1 MWQSYFTIAWRTLRR
16 DGRYAALNVAGVMIG
31 IAVTLVIALFIHH
44 KLSFD
49 RFHEDAD
56 RIYRIIQRDHPIIE
70 ADVARVPRG
79 LPGRIARDVPE
90 VEHATALS
98 NYDRE
103 LITARG
109 TPFFVENVLGAD
121 DHFFDV
127 FSFELVRGS
136 AEQALSQ
143 PGQIVLTAST
153 ARRLFG
159 ESDPMGRT
167 VTSGGSTYRVSGIAA
182 DPPAAS
188 HFQFNALFSLSNVA
202 RERRFENAVVWG
214 RVDYYLYVKTV
225 EGTSPDA
232 FQSKLDAMAEAS
244 NLRRSLV
251 AQPLTRIHLHSDVSW
266 RSRLAPQ
273 SDVRY
278 LYVFG
283 AVGLLILGVAVV
295 NYINLSTARALRR
308 VREVGVRKAL
318 GATRTQLVRQFL
330 GESVLTVALAL
341 PLATA
346 LAYAALPLVN
356 QMTGLQLALSFGQ
369 HGLFL
374 GGAAMGT
381 LALGLAAGSYPAF
394 ILSAFAPSSVLGG
407 RAPMAGRRSWLQ
419 DGLVVIQFAV
429 AAGLLLATMVVQNQ
443 LRFVQNQ
450 QLGPEEHIITF
461 RGRDLGDQY
470 MAFKQEL
477 DRQPHVA
484 SASIGSPPGIG
495 WASSGVV
502 FNDDSKETRQD
513 IVAVTGDSDY
523 LETVGLRLL
532 AGRAFPPGA
541 TKASA
546 YGFYSEY
553 GALVNETFAREYGVG
568 PEDVGSEVETAGA
581 GFGGPDILVRGI
593 VEDFHNQSL
602 REPIPP
608 LLIVPPAGP
617 EARYDR
623 AFVVRLEEDKTV
635 AGLDEVRAVWDAFV
649 PSRPLDYQF
658 LDNRIEA
665 QYAASQRLMH
675 VFGLF
680 AGIALFVTALGLL
693 GLTAYM
699 AERRTKE
706 VGIRKAIGA
715 TAASIVWLFSK
726 DTARLVG
733 IGVVVG
739 LPLAYLGAQQWLQQ
753 FAYQAEIGAGLI
765 AGAIVMV
772 LLIAL
777 GAASVQSLR
786 AARIDPAETL
796 RYE

>member
-1 MWQSYFTIAWRTLRR
+1 MWQSYFTIAWRALRR
-16 DGRYAALNVAGVMIG
+16 DGRYAALNVAGLTIG

-49 RFHEDAD
+49 RFHDGAD
-56 RIYRIIQRDHPIIE
+56 RIYRIIQQDSILGHP
-70 ADVARVPRG
+70 VATVPRG
-79 LPGRIARDVPE
+79 LPGRIVRDVPE
-90 VEHATALS
+90 VEHATAPS
-98 NYDRE
+98 NYGRE

-127 FSFELVRGS
+127 FSFKLLRGS
-136 AEQALSQ
+136 AEQALAQ

-159 ESDPMGRT
+159 ENDPMSRT
-167 VTSGGSTYRVSGIAA
+167 VTTGSGSTYRVSGIAT

-188 HFQFNALFSLSNVA
+188 HFRFNALYSLSNAA

-214 RVDYYLYVKTV
+214 RFDYHLYVKAKT
-225 EGTSPDA
+225 GTSPGTL
-232 FQSKLDAMAEAS
+232 QEKLDAMAEAS
-244 NLRRSLV
+244 TLRRSFRV
-251 AQPLTRIHLHSDVSW
+251 QPLTQIHLHTTASMNSEI
-266 RSRLAPQ
+266 APQ

-283 AVGLLILGVAVV
+283 AVGLLILGIAVV
-295 NYINLSTARALRR
+295 NYINLSMARALRR

-318 GATRTQLVRQFL
+318 GATRTQLIRQFL

-356 QMTGLQLALSFGQ
+356 QMTGLQLAFSFGQ
-369 HGLFL
+369 HSLFL

-419 DGLVVIQFAV
+419 DGLVTIQFAV
-429 AAGLLLATMVVQNQ
+429 AAGLLLGTFVVQNQ

-477 DRQPHVA
+477 NRQPHVA
-484 SASIGSPPGIG
+484 SASIGVPPGIG
-495 WASSGVV
+495 WLGRFVIL
-502 FNDDSKETRQD
+502 NDEADPDERRR
-513 IVAVTGDSDY
+513 IAVTTGDADY
-523 LETVGLRLL
+523 LDTIELRLI
-532 AGRAFPPGA
+532 AGRNFPPGA
-541 TKASA
+541 TTDDSDLG
-546 YGFYSEY
+546 Y
-553 GALVNETFAREYGVG
+553 LVNETFAREYGVG
-568 PEDVGSEVETAGA
+568 LEDVGSEVEAAGE

-602 REPIPP
+602 HEPILP
-608 LLIVPPAGP
+608 LLIEPPAGP

-623 AFVVRLEEDKTV
+623 AFVVRLNEGATA
-635 AGLDEVRAVWDAFV
+635 AGLAAVRAVWDTFV

-658 LDNRIEA
+658 LDDRIEA
-665 QYAASQRLMH
+665 QYADSQRLMR

-693 GLTAYM
+693 GLTTYM

-733 IGVVVG
+733 IGMAVG
-739 LPLAYLGAQQWLQQ
+739 LPLAYLGAQQWLQR

-765 AGAIVMV
+765 AGAVAV
-772 LLIAL
+772 VAAIAL
-777 GAASVQSLR
+777 GTASMQALR

-796 RYE
+796 RHE

>member
-1 MWQSYFTIAWRTLRR
+1 
-16 DGRYAALNVAGVMIG
+16 
-31 IAVTLVIALFIHH
+31 
-44 KLSFD
+44 
-49 RFHEDAD
+49 
-56 RIYRIIQRDHPIIE
+56 
-70 ADVARVPRG
+70 
-79 LPGRIARDVPE
+79 
-90 VEHATALS
+90 
-98 NYDRE
+98 
-103 LITARG
+103 
-109 TPFFVENVLGAD
+109 
-121 DHFFDV
+121 
-127 FSFELVRGS
+127 
-136 AEQALSQ
+136 
-143 PGQIVLTAST
+143 
-153 ARRLFG
+153 
-159 ESDPMGRT
+159 
-167 VTSGGSTYRVSGIAA
+167 
-182 DPPAAS
+182 
-188 HFQFNALFSLSNVA
+188 
-202 RERRFENAVVWG
+202 
-214 RVDYYLYVKTV
+214 
-225 EGTSPDA
+225 
-232 FQSKLDAMAEAS
+232 
-244 NLRRSLV
+244 
-251 AQPLTRIHLHSDVSW
+251 
-266 RSRLAPQ
+266 
-273 SDVRY
+273 
-278 LYVFG
+278 
-283 AVGLLILGVAVV
+283 
-295 NYINLSTARALRR
+295 LSTARALRR

-318 GATRTQLVRQFL
+318 GATRTQLIRQFL

-356 QMTGLQLALSFGQ
+356 QVSGLQLALSFGQ
-369 HGLFL
+369 HSLFL

-429 AAGLLLATMVVQNQ
+429 AAGLLLGTMVMQNQ

-450 QLGPEEHIITF
+450 QLGPEERIITF
-461 RGRDLGDQY
+461 HGRDLGDQY

-477 DRQPHVA
+477 NRQPHVA

-495 WASSGVV
+495 FRSSGVV
-502 FNDDSKETRQD
+502 FNNDDSKKTRQD

-532 AGRAFPPGA
+532 AGRAFPPSA

-546 YGFYSEY
+546 HGFYSEY
-553 GALVNETFAREYGVG
+553 GALVNETFARVYGVG
-568 PEDVGSEVETAGA
+568 PEDVGSEVETAGE

-623 AFVVRLEEDKTV
+623 MLVVRLNEGETA
-635 AGLDEVRAVWDAFV
+635 AGLAAVRAAWDEFG
-649 PSRPLDYQF
+649 STRPLDYQF
-658 LDNRIEA
+658 LDDRIEA
-665 QYAASQRLMH
+665 QYAASQRLLR

-680 AGIALFVTALGLL
+680 AGIALFVTGLGLL

-715 TAASIVWLFSK
+715 TATSIVWLFSK

-733 IGVVVG
+733 IGVTVG
-739 LPLAYLGAQQWLQQ
+739 LPLAYLGARQWLQQ

-765 AGAIVMV
+765 AGAIAVV
-772 LLIAL
+772 ALIAL
-777 GAASVQSLR
+777 GAASVQSLH
-786 AARIDPAETL
+786 AARLDPAETL